1 MRTTI
6 AVVLGAIS
14 LTSAFVFADKPD
26 VAKSAN
32 DEVSTLFFGHDDRVP
47 VNDTTQSPW
56 DAVGQLETAS
66 GNLCT
71 ATLIAPNLALTA
83 GHCLL
88 TPPKGKADKAV
99 ALRFVSNK
107 GLWRYDIHDIEGRV
121 DPTLGKRLK
130 ADGDGWIVPPAAAP
144 WDFGLIVLRN
154 PPSGITPL
162 PLFEGDKAA
171 LTAALKSAGRKV
183 TQAGYPEDHLDT
195 LYSHQNCEVTGWAQT
210 SVMSHQCDTLP
221 GDSGSPLMLHTDD
234 GWQLIGVQ
242 SSAPAAKDRWRADNR
257 AISVT
262 GFRDKLDQLKVKWS
276 SPAHRASLGR
286 RKD

>member
-1 MRTTI
+1 MRRTI

-107 GLWRYDIHDIEGRV
+107 GLWRYEIHDIEGRV

-162 PLFEGDKAA
+162 PLFEGDKAT
-171 LTAALKSAGRKV
+171 LTAALKAAGRKV

-195 LYSHQNCEVTGWAQT
+195 LYSH
-210 SVMSHQCDTLP
+210 
-221 GDSGSPLMLHTDD
+221 
-234 GWQLIGVQ
+234 
-242 SSAPAAKDRWRADNR
+242 
-257 AISVT
+257 
-262 GFRDKLDQLKVKWS
+262 
-276 SPAHRASLGR
+276 
-286 RKD
+286 

>member
-107 GLWRYDIHDIEGRV
+107 GLWRYEIHDIEGRV

-144 WDFGLIVLRN
+144 WDFGLIVLQN
-154 PPSGITPL
+154 YSQL
-162 PLFEGDKAA
+162 PESMQEQAESLEQ
-171 LTAALKSAGRKV
+171 LRLMSAGINIRTFEVAATGPGVDTPACLEKV
-183 TQAGYPEDHLDT
+183 RALM
-195 LYSHQNCEVTGWAQT
+195 AQE
-210 SVMSHQCDTLP
+210 L
-221 GDSGSPLMLHTDD
+221 
-234 GWQLIGVQ
+234 
-242 SSAPAAKDRWRADNR
+242 AENA
-257 AISVT
+257 
-262 GFRDKLDQLKVKWS
+262 
-276 SPAHRASLGR
+276 
-286 RKD
+286 